1 MDAKM
6 KEGGN
11 GKRRRLL
18 LPSNPPKIHVSQA
31 IPTPIPKKPAPNYL
45 KPTISSSNEVC
56 KFGSRHSSQHVTP
69 KHLHNVKSPIKP
81 PSPSSLDKKALPGR
95 PWDKPIQPTSTST
108 STKTSTKTMVST
120 KPVSNRKPMSLKN
133 GQNQPLVKAKIARIE
148 AITKERRESETTRSN
163 ITSPSIIG
171 KQANTPS
178 EQEKEELKEEVL
190 KEIVKKEVVEH
201 CPLDI
206 PPAKDENFCQNLD
219 SEAGDSTASLEEHEE
234 SPTTKEIMDKKGD
247 NGGGK
252 NHHLEEEQ
260 GQPNDDGREEHQH
273 TIVNSIASREGEDDQ
288 KLKTN
293 RRKSVLMDPGIVDKP
308 LKLEFRQGKV
318 IDNKETSTGESERLK
333 FRKRENLGC
342 ILDDQKPI
350 SINIALNH
358 QEGREKQEAAAY
370 NDVIEQTASKL
381 VGERRSKVKALV
393 GAFETVISLQDLGS
407 K

>member
-18 LPSNPPKIHVSQA
+18 SPSNPPKNHVSQA
-31 IPTPIPKKPAPNYL
+31 IPTPIPKKPTPNYL
-45 KPTISSSNEVC
+45 KPTVSSSNEVC

-69 KHLHNVKSPIKP
+69 KHSPIVKSPIKP
-81 PSPSSLDKKALPGR
+81 PSPSSLEKKALQGR
-95 PWDKPIQPTSTST
+95 PWEKPIQPTSTST
-108 STKTSTKTMVST
+108 KTIVST
-120 KPVSNRKPMSLKN
+120 KPVSNQKPMPLKN
-133 GQNQPLVKAKIARIE
+133 GRNQPLVKAKISRIE
-148 AITKERRESETTRSN
+148 AITMERREAKTTQSN
-163 ITSPSIIG
+163 INGPSIIG
-171 KQANTPS
+171 KQVNTPY
-178 EQEKEELKEEVL
+178 EQEKEEQKDEVL

-201 CPLDI
+201 CPLDC
-206 PPAKDENFCQNLD
+206 PPAKDENFCQNLESD
-219 SEAGDSTASLEEHEE
+219 AGDSTASLEEHEE

-247 NGGGK
+247 NDGGK

-260 GQPNDDGREEHQH
+260 GEPNDDGRKDHQH
-273 TIVNSIASREGEDDQ
+273 TIVNSIASRQGEDE

-293 RRKSVLMDPGIVDKP
+293 RSKSVLMDRGIIGKP
-308 LKLEFRQGKV
+308 LKLEFRRGKV
-318 IDNKETSTGESERLK
+318 IDNKETSRGESERLK

-342 ILDDQKPI
+342 ILDDQKPK

-358 QEGREKQEAAAY
+358 QDGQEKKEAAAY